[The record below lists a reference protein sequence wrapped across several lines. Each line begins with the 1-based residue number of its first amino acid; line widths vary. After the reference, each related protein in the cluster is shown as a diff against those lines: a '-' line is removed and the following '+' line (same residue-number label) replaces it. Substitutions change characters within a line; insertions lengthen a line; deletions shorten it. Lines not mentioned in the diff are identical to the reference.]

1 MLKNIPI
8 RLQKHI
14 LNDLHVV
21 IVGEPRRY
29 PGEGPA
35 DPGSPFFWD
44 QTEAPR
50 AEKKLFLRPSLPY
63 LKLWIRHWY
72 LSFFLAAQPLNQARR
87 TKKRKKLAHGLIN
100 GKYNKINFWM
110 YWHVPKSVDTIHLQN
125 QLWTRRKKVLF
136 LLLSLKTVRR
146 SLENWLI
153 IGSKKNKRICDIYF
167 YQQLKWPKSV
177 TKFRRMNPR
186 NLT

>member
-35 DPGSPFFWD
+35 DQSSPFFWD
-44 QTEAPR
+44 QTEALR
-50 AEKKLFLRPSLPY
+50 AEKKLFLWSESATDIWASFSRPSPWS
-63 LKLWIRHWY
+63 KREE
-72 LSFFLAAQPLNQARR
+72 RR
-87 TKKRKKLAHGLIN
+87 KEKSWLTGLTN
-100 GKYNKINFWM
+100 GKYNKINFCM

-136 LLLSLKTVRR
+136 FIVVT
-146 SLENWLI
+146 ENSSPFLGELI
-153 IGSKKNKRICDIYF
+153 NHR
-167 YQQLKWPKSV
+167 L
-177 TKFRRMNPR
+177 
-186 NLT
+186 

>member
-35 DPGSPFFWD
+35 DPSSPFSWD
-44 QTEAPR
+44 Q
-50 AEKKLFLRPSLPY
+50 LRPNWGP
-63 LKLWIRHWY
+63 KG
-72 LSFFLAAQPLNQARR
+72 
-87 TKKRKKLAHGLIN
+87 RKKIVFETEPPPPPPPLIWSSESATDIWASFSRPSPWTKRDEQRKEKSWLTGLSN
-100 GKYNKINFWM
+100 GKYNKINFCM

-125 QLWTRRKKVLF
+125 QLWTRRKSSFFIVVTENSSPF
-136 LLLSLKTVRR
+136 LG
-146 SLENWLI
+146 ELI
-153 IGSKKNKRICDIYF
+153 NHR
-167 YQQLKWPKSV
+167 L
-177 TKFRRMNPR
+177 
-186 NLT
+186 

>member
-21 IVGEPRRY
+21 IVGDPWRY

-50 AEKKLFLRPSLPY
+50 AEKKLFLRPGLPPPP
-63 LKLWIRHWY
+63 LISRSESATDIWA
-72 LSFFLAAQPLNQARR
+72 SFSWPSPWSKRDERR
-87 TKKRKKLAHGLIN
+87 KEKSCLTGLTN

-125 QLWTRRKKVLF
+125 QLWTRRKSSFFIVVTENSSPF
-136 LLLSLKTVRR
+136 LG
-146 SLENWLI
+146 ELI
-153 IGSKKNKRICDIYF
+153 NHR
-167 YQQLKWPKSV
+167 L
-177 TKFRRMNPR
+177 
-186 NLT
+186 